1 MNVGDTSDL
10 LGSLMSQLGGG
21 GVDQIARSVGVSGGD
36 VTNVLAGAL
45 PAMMAG
51 LTRNATSGGG
61 ASALLG
67 ALDRDHDGSIL
78 DDVMGFLGSGGNTSA
93 GAGILAHV
101 FGGRQA
107 NVEQAVSQSSGV
119 DMGSVTKIMAM
130 VAPLIMGSLGKA
142 KRQQGFDASGL
153 AAALGQ
159 QEQAARKTSSSAVDM
174 FSSLLDAD
182 GDGSSM
188 DDMVKMG
195 AGLLG
200 GLFGGK

>member
-1 MNVGDTSDL
+1 MA
-10 LGSLMSQLGGG
+10 QLGGG

-51 LTRNATSGGG
+51 LTRNAASSGG

-67 ALDRDHDGSIL
+67 ALDRDHDGSVL
-78 DDVMGFLGSGGNTSA
+78 DDVMGFLGTGGA
-93 GAGILAHV
+93 AAGGAGILGHI

-107 NVEQAVSQSSGV
+107 TVEQAVSKSSGV
-119 DMGSVTKIMAM
+119 DMGAVSQIMAM

-142 KRQQGFDASGL
+142 KRQQGFNASGL

-159 QEQAARKTSSSAVDM
+159 QEKVARQVSPSAVDM
-174 FSSLLDAD
+174 FTRMLDSD
-182 GDGSSM
+182 GDGDSM
-188 DDMVKMG
+188 DDVVKMG
-195 AGLLG
+195 SGLLG

>member
-1 MNVGDTSDL
+1 MDSSDL

-51 LTRNATSGGG
+51 LNRNAASSGG
-61 ASALLG
+61 ANALLG
-67 ALDRDHDGSIL
+67 ALDRDHDGSVL
-78 DDVMGFLGSGGNTSA
+78 DDVMGFLGGGGNISE
-93 GAGILAHV
+93 GAGILGHI
-101 FGGRQA
+101 FGGREA
-107 NVEQAVSQSSGV
+107 NIEQAVSKSSGV

-130 VAPLIMGSLGKA
+130 VAPLLMGSLGKA
-142 KRQQGFDASGL
+142 KSQQGLDASGL

-159 QEQAARKTSSSAVDM
+159 QEQVARKVSPSAVDM
-174 FSSLLDAD
+174 FSSLLDSD

-188 DDMVKMG
+188 DDIVKMG
-195 AGLLG
+195 SGLLG
-200 GLFGGK
+200 GLFGGRK

>member
-1 MNVGDTSDL
+1 MTVGNSSDL

-51 LTRNATSGGG
+51 LTKNTGSSGG

-67 ALDRDHDGSIL
+67 ALDRDHDGSVL
-78 DDVMGFLGSGGNTSA
+78 DDVMGFLGGGGGTSA
-93 GAGILAHV
+93 GAGILGHI

-107 NVEQAVSQSSGV
+107 NVEQAVSKSSGV
-119 DMGSVTKIMAM
+119 DMGSVSAIMAM
-130 VAPLIMGSLGKA
+130 VAPLLMGSLGKA

-159 QEQAARKTSSSAVDM
+159 QEKVARKASPSAVDM
-174 FSSLLDAD
+174 FSRLLDSD
-182 GDGSSM
+182 GDGDAT
-188 DDMVKMG
+188 DDIVKMG
-195 AGLLG
+195 SGLLG
-200 GLFGGK
+200 SLFGGK